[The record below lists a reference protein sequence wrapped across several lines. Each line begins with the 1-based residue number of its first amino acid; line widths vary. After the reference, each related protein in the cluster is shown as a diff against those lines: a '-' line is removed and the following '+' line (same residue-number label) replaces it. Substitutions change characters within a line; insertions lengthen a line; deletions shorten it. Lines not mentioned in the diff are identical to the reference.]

1 MQKFDTSALQIDS
14 SRVVLIFGC
23 STYHFDTIY
32 LRILFNYFIFIFFIY
47 AMFMYTFYNYFYQS
61 LNFRYVFRNF
71 GVFIHTHYLLRKGV
85 YALYDISYLWAKSGG
100 IILTMSVAI
109 VISLIMG
116 K

>member
-1 MQKFDTSALQIDS
+1 MF
-14 SRVVLIFGC
+14 
-23 STYHFDTIY
+23 TYT
-32 LRILFNYFIFIFFIY
+32 L
-47 AMFMYTFYNYFYQS
+47 YNYFYQS
-61 LNFRYVFRNF
+61 LNLSYVLRNF
-71 GVFIHTHYLLRKGV
+71 SLLFIHTHYLLRKGV